1 MIKQTLALQIPR
13 EQSVRLLRLWIFR
26 TKQIRSIGDQSEY
39 HGGSHKFMIIAL
51 VPTDKIAASGMAHM
65 RKKARLGGRE
75 IFEPIRPR
83 QLSDLKRPL
92 FRRWRDL

>member
-1 MIKQTLALQIPR
+1 
-13 EQSVRLLRLWIFR
+13 
-26 TKQIRSIGDQSEY
+26 
-39 HGGSHKFMIIAL
+39 MIIAL